1 MMWMETGSPWLD
13 RHVKN
18 LMNFNSELSSCAAMA
33 SPLTAEEID
42 ALHRRIKSI
51 NTVLCKVAKRQAKK
65 IKK

>member
-1 MMWMETGSPWLD
+1 METGSPWLD
-13 RHVKN
+13 RHVRN
-18 LMNFNSELSSCAAMA
+18 LMNFNSELGSCAAMA